1 MHNTGKLRNQEQA
14 VKRRGDNAGG
24 NQTPGDKAIPAQQVR
39 PAEQQMDTRREAVP
53 GAAWVGSR
61 HPDQQQANQQ
71 RQPVR
76 LVYIEEA
83 PDRRAALKRELQI
96 KRMSRAEK
104 LKLIGQV

>member
-1 MHNTGKLRNQEQA
+1 MSIANDKSTAVGGRQSAVFVYIVECADQSLYTGWTNDA
-14 VKRRGDNAGG
+14 GRRLKAHNAG
-24 NQTPGDKAIPAQQVR
+24 R
-39 PAEQQMDTRREAVP
+39 
-53 GAAWVGSR
+53 GAKYT
-61 HPDQQQANQQ
+61 QQ